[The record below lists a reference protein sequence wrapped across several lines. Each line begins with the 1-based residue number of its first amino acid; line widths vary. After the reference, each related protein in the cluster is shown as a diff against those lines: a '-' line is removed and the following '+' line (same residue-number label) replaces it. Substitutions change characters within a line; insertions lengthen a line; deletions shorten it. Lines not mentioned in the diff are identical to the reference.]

1 MYLGITTT
9 NVFGLDDYTK
19 QKFMELVN
27 VYNKHYP
34 ANEIKDRYYEGR
46 IRLHEVNLGIALPK
60 QFAGLEIGCAWGAK
74 TVDVLAARSM
84 FDGFVGANGAEVE
97 ELDKLVQDNQL
108 VAEYQ
113 AGISVCSTVT
123 VPQTVHF
130 LPSVRPVSVQ
140 VASAPGTTSSVWP
153 LASSL

>member
-84 FDGFVGANGAEVE
+84 FDGFVGANCAEVE

-108 VAEYQ
+108 VA
-113 AGISVCSTVT
+113 
-123 VPQTVHF
+123 
-130 LPSVRPVSVQ
+130 
-140 VASAPGTTSSVWP
+140 
-153 LASSL
+153 